1 MAVTLTYG
9 EDDVEKLVEKAK
21 ELASKI
27 SVS

>member
-9 EDDVEKLVEKAK
+9 KEDVEKLVEKAK
-21 ELASKI
+21 ELASNI